1 MSREEHTPA
10 EALGPYRLVERLAAG
25 GMGEVWRAWDGRLK
39 RPVAV
44 KHVLPHILDQPGARE
59 RFRRE
64 AEAGARLTHS
74 AVVQI
79 YDLVESP
86 EGDWLV
92 MELVAGKTLRELLS
106 AGPLDLR
113 SAVRW
118 GGEIAG
124 GLAAAHAQGI
134 LHRDL
139 KAGNVM
145 ITAQGHAKVLDFG
158 IARALSPPGTGQETG
173 QEMTLSQTGTVL
185 GTSYAMSPEQA
196 LGLPLDPRSD
206 LFSLGSLLYE
216 MLTGEAPFRASS
228 EAATLARVCSF
239 RPPPAR
245 RLRAEI
251 PAEISALV
259 ERLLEKEPNARPRD
273 AGEVAAR
280 LEELRLP
287 TGATPPNRVDAAS
300 GLPRDE
306 ATIVEGLPRAAG
318 FEQSSATLP
327 RGRRAFLRPAGILAG
342 VLLLALALGWQG
354 GRLAAPPRTA
364 STYELYEQGQAALLR
379 YDKPGNLDEAIADF
393 RQIIGRTPDHAAA
406 HAALARACQLKFL
419 NHSKDRMWLDQAL
432 PLAKRAVELNGYLAS
447 ARVSLGLVYTSLGRL
462 DEAAQEIET
471 AIELEPGNADAQYAL
486 GTLDEAR
493 NQLDLAEAAFQR
505 AIVLRPDRQFY
516 DALGALYLR
525 TGRLAPAIAAFQS
538 SIRLAPDGF
547 YGYSNL
553 GAAYYHQGDLAQAAT
568 QFQKALEI
576 QPQPSLYSA
585 LGTLY
590 YAQGLY
596 PQAAKVYEQAL
607 GLPGGANNYLLW
619 GNLGDACRF
628 LPEGGARSREAYTR
642 ALQLLADPLRAA
654 PRNVTLLSHRA
665 VYLAKRGD
673 CRLALATG
681 GEIERLAQKD
691 TDARS
696 RLVVAN
702 EVCGR
707 REPALAVLE
716 RALHSGLPLTEV
728 QRDPELL
735 ALRGDVRY
743 HRLLARLAP
752 AATAP

>member
-1 MSREEHTPA
+1 MSREWTPA

-39 RPVAV
+39 RTVAV
-44 KHVLPHILDQPGARE
+44 KHVLPEMLDQPGARE

-64 AEAGARLTHS
+64 AEAGARLTHP

-86 EGDWLV
+86 DGDWLV
-92 MELVAGKTLRELLS
+92 MELVVGKTLREILS
-106 AGPLDLR
+106 AGPLDVR
-113 SAVRW
+113 SAVQW

-145 ITAQGHAKVLDFG
+145 INAEGHAKVLDFG
-158 IARALSPPGTGQETG
+158 IARALSPTEPGQET
-173 QEMTLSQTGTVL
+173 TLSQPGTVL
-185 GTSYAMSPEQA
+185 GTSYAMSPEQV

-216 MLTGEAPFRASS
+216 MLTGEAPFRASTA
-228 EAATLARVCSF
+228 AATLARVCSYH
-239 RPPPAR
+239 PLPAR
-245 RLRAEI
+245 RLRPEI
-251 PAEISALV
+251 PAEVSALV
-259 ERLLEKEPNARPRD
+259 EHLLEKEPNARPRE

-280 LEELRLP
+280 LEELRPP
-287 TGATPPNRVDAAS
+287 TGATPPNRADAAP
-300 GLPRDE
+300 GRPPNE
-306 ATIVEGLPRAAG
+306 ATLVAGRPRAAPAADI
-318 FEQSSATLP
+318 EPSSATLP
-327 RGRRAFLRPAGILAG
+327 RGRRLFLRSAGFLAG
-342 VLLLALALGWQG
+342 GLLLVLALGWQG
-354 GRLAAPPRTA
+354 WRLAAPHRTA
-364 STYELYEQGQAALLR
+364 STYELYEQGSAALRR
-379 YDKPGNLDEAIADF
+379 YDKPGNLDAAIADF

-419 NHSKDRMWLDQAL
+419 NQSKDRMWLEQAL
-432 PLAKRAVELNGYLAS
+432 PLAERAVALNGYLAS

-462 DEAAQEIET
+462 DEAAREIET
-471 AIELEPGNADAQYAL
+471 AIQLEPGNADAQYAL
-486 GTLDEAR
+486 GTLYEAR
-493 NQLDLAEAAFQR
+493 SQLDLAEAAYQR
-505 AIVLRPDRQFY
+505 AIALRPDRQY
-516 DALGALYLR
+516 YEALGTLYLR
-525 TGRLAPAIAAFQS
+525 TARLAPAIAAFQS

-553 GAAYYHQGDLAQAAT
+553 GSAYYQQGDLAQAAA

-576 QPQPSLYSA
+576 QPQSSLYNNLA
-585 LGTLY
+585 TLY
-590 YAQGLY
+590 FAQGLY
-596 PQAAKVYEQAL
+596 PQAAQAYEQAL
-607 GLPGGANNYLLW
+607 ELPGGANNYLLW

-628 LPEGGARSREAYTR
+628 LPEGGTRAREAYTR
-642 ALQLLADPLRAA
+642 ALQLLEDPLRAA
-654 PRNVTLLSHRA
+654 PRNATLLSHRA

-673 CRLALATG
+673 CGPALAAG

-691 TDARS
+691 TDARL
-696 RLVVAN
+696 RLVVAH

-716 RALHSGLPLTEV
+716 RALHNGLSLAEV

-735 ALRGDVRY
+735 ALRSDVRY
-743 HRLLARLAP
+743 HRLLVRLAP
-752 AATAP
+752 ASAAP